1 MAAEL
6 SWIRSG
12 LPTNYHVILDLRN
25 ECAVAAL
32 ALHQWSLYQSNNKV
46 YTQLFRE
53 ISADN
58 TLDIYVHTMQQSEN
72 SKTVAVVLLILL
84 LLQLPLAYYLLYY
97 RHVLSYRFAMIEQ
110 TKAKRT
116 DEAEQESL
124 KLELMTDELHRL
136 NMRMI
141 SFISPIPC
149 STTVCLRS
157 SNETM

>member
-1 MAAEL
+1 MVAHPEVGMAAEL

-58 TLDIYVHTMQQSEN
+58 TLDNYVHTMQQSEN

-84 LLQLPLAYYLLYY
+84 LLQLPLAY
-97 RHVLSYRFAMIEQ
+97 
-110 TKAKRT
+110 
-116 DEAEQESL
+116 
-124 KLELMTDELHRL
+124 
-136 NMRMI
+136 
-141 SFISPIPC
+141 
-149 STTVCLRS
+149 
-157 SNETM
+157 

>member
-1 MAAEL
+1 M
-6 SWIRSG
+6 
-12 LPTNYHVILDLRN
+12 
-25 ECAVAAL
+25 AAL

-157 SNETM
+157 STKRCIIRRASASLSIRSPMM